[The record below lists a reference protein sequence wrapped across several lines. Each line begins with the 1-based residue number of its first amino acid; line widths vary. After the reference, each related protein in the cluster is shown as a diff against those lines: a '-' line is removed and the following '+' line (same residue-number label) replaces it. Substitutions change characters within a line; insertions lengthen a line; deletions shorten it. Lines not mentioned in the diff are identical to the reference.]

1 MSLNNTELKIKK
13 TSFHVF
19 FDWFAGI
26 VFIGIVL
33 FWLFQ
38 LSSLPNEVPMHY
50 NAKGEIDR
58 YGSKWETI
66 ILPVIS
72 VFLWGMC
79 SLIEKHPSLMNVPKK
94 LTEDNKQE
102 IFTISTHLLSV
113 IKNFALLIFSFL
125 IFEICWTAKGNN
137 QLLSSWFL
145 PIILLVTFV
154 PIIYYSIKL
163 YKVK

>member
-1 MSLNNTELKIKK
+1 MSLSNTELKIKK
-13 TSFHVF
+13 SPFHVF

-26 VFIGIVL
+26 VFIGMVV
-33 FWLFQ
+33 FWLFN
-38 LSSLPNEVPMHY
+38 LSSLPSEVPMHY

-66 ILPVIS
+66 ILPFIS
-72 VFLWGMC
+72 VFLWVMC
-79 SLIEKHPSLMNVPKK
+79 YFIEKHPSLMNIPKK
-94 LTEDNKQE
+94 LTKENEKE

-113 IKNFALLIFSFL
+113 IKNFSLLIFSFL
-125 IFEICWTAKGNN
+125 IFEICWTAKGNE

-145 PIILLVTFV
+145 PVILLVTFV

-163 YKVK
+163 VKVK

>member
-1 MSLNNTELKIKK
+1 MSISNTELKIKK
-13 TSFHVF
+13 SSFHVF

-26 VFIGIVL
+26 VFIGITIY
-33 FWLFQ
+33 WLIQ
-38 LSSLPNEVPMHY
+38 LSSLPDEVPMHY

-66 ILPVIS
+66 ILPVMT

-79 SLIEKHPSLMNVPKK
+79 TLGEKHPSVMNIPKK

-102 IFTISTHLLSV
+102 IYTISTHLLSV
-113 IKNFALLIFSFL
+113 VKNVSLLIFSFV
-125 IFEICWTAKGNN
+125 IFEICWTAKGNT
-137 QLLSSWFL
+137 QLLTSWFL
-145 PIILLVTFV
+145 PVLLLVILG
-154 PIIYYSIKL
+154 PIIYYSIRL